1 MGYLNKN
8 STVLVYLNWYDYSGE
23 DKTLSKN
30 LIYFSYQLQEYK
42 PTGNRQCNE
51 SFLYTCTFKW
61 YELLLT
67 KLLQEAT
74 IY

>member
-30 LIYFSYQLQEYK
+30 KSTFLINDKSINLQVIVSVMNPFYIHA
-42 PTGNRQCNE
+42 
-51 SFLYTCTFKW
+51 
-61 YELLLT
+61 LLNGT
-67 KLLQEAT
+67 S